1 MRQNK
6 IYLLLVAMIL
16 VGSLI
21 SCGVNRTA
29 GCDAYGQDVQV
40 EQNQD
45 LAIK

>member
-29 GCDAYGQDVQV
+29 GCDAYGQGIQMD
-40 EQNQD
+40 QNQD

>member
-29 GCDAYGQDVQV
+29 GCDAYGQEIQMD
-40 EQNQD
+40 QNQD